1 MTVYRYFI
9 KITTRY
15 KWIILGYA
23 AIFFLLSVISSINTK
38 TKETAF
44 MEESLNIGI
53 VDDSKGSLSDGLIDY
68 LGKNNTIVEMENDID
83 YIKDQIFL
91 EVVDAVIII
100 PQDFQSRVEN
110 KEESVE
116 IFRDDRK
123 MESLQIENQ
132 VNKFLVFS
140 NATRRDGKFDLARVK
155 DVLKEKVNVDVLK
168 TGPTS
173 KNSGTDAWFGIYF
186 NFIGYIVIT
195 IYILVIGLIMA
206 EFNDKNIRDRMRIS
220 SKKFLKSNAEI
231 YLGQITLGMLI
242 TTIFILGG
250 IILKGK
256 HIGEVDLSRYLI
268 NAYVFSFAILC
279 FTFLINNL
287 TTSRFA
293 ISGVSTVVSLGTAFV
308 SGVFVPQEL
317 LGEKVLAMAKFFPMY
332 YYVRINNMKAVSA
345 MDMSYGLRMQLLFGA
360 IFLLTGLGFSRAKQK
375 I

>member
-1 MTVYRYFI
+1 MDN
-9 KITTRY
+9 TRICGDILLIVGNKQY
-15 KWIILGYA
+15 KH
-23 AIFFLLSVISSINTK
+23 K

-68 LGKNNTIVEMENDID
+68 LGKNNTIVEMENDIE

-279 FTFLINNL
+279 FTFLI
-287 TTSRFA
+287 
-293 ISGVSTVVSLGTAFV
+293 I
-308 SGVFVPQEL
+308 
-317 LGEKVLAMAKFFPMY
+317 
-332 YYVRINNMKAVSA
+332 I
-345 MDMSYGLRMQLLFGA
+345 
-360 IFLLTGLGFSRAKQK
+360 
-375 I
+375 

>member
-173 KNSGTDAWFGIYF
+173 KIA
-186 NFIGYIVIT
+186 
-195 IYILVIGLIMA
+195 
-206 EFNDKNIRDRMRIS
+206 
-220 SKKFLKSNAEI
+220 
-231 YLGQITLGMLI
+231 GQMPGSE
-242 TTIFILGG
+242 FILILSG
-250 IILKGK
+250 I
-256 HIGEVDLSRYLI
+256 
-268 NAYVFSFAILC
+268 
-279 FTFLINNL
+279 
-287 TTSRFA
+287 
-293 ISGVSTVVSLGTAFV
+293 
-308 SGVFVPQEL
+308 
-317 LGEKVLAMAKFFPMY
+317 
-332 YYVRINNMKAVSA
+332 
-345 MDMSYGLRMQLLFGA
+345 
-360 IFLLTGLGFSRAKQK
+360 
-375 I
+375 

>member
-1 MTVYRYFI
+1 
-9 KITTRY
+9 
-15 KWIILGYA
+15 
-23 AIFFLLSVISSINTK
+23 
-38 TKETAF
+38 
-44 MEESLNIGI
+44 LNIGI